1 MDSTENTGHDENAAA
16 EGGAGD
22 APLARRLAEAL
33 AAQPADTVWARAGT
47 EVTWGR
53 LRTEVAALERD
64 FAERGI
70 GPGSAVA
77 VRMTPSFSYLWTVLA
92 LWSRGA
98 QVVLIDPRSTPAE
111 VARLLAL
118 CDPGQLIDSGA
129 AGAVRV
135 EFRDTCAYRVEA
147 RPEGRAART
156 PHALIQ
162 FTSGST
168 GHPKAIGRTAAS
180 LLAELDR
187 FAALPE
193 MPGAG
198 ERVLLGN
205 SLTHSF
211 GLLGGVLHALCAG
224 ATLLFAPDARPRTLL
239 TTLAEQRAHVLFG
252 VPFHF
257 ELLTH
262 VPDPVALPDL
272 RLAVSG
278 GEALRLDVYERF
290 KERYGIRI
298 GQAYGMTETGIAA
311 VDLTGTHRPPVVG
324 RPAPGMELEVRA
336 GELYIRTDGSPYA
349 YDQGGVRE
357 RYADGWL
364 RTHDRCRVDANGVLS
379 LHGRTDALVAVGGL
393 KVDLRE
399 VELALAGHPDVTE
412 VVVLFEGAIEAF
424 VGAKDGT
431 TARALQTWCRERL
444 SLYKVPRR
452 FEVAPAIPRTSNG
465 KLLRNRELL
474 LSRMGAAAGAPVPSE
489 AKT

>member
-1 MDSTENTGHDENAAA
+1 MESEPDN
-16 EGGAGD
+16 
-22 APLARRLAEAL
+22 APLAGAL
-33 AAQPADTVWARAGT
+33 ARALADRPADTVWARAET

-53 LRTEVAALERD
+53 LRTEVVALERD
-64 FAERGI
+64 FAARGI

-77 VRMTPSFSYLWTVLA
+77 VRMTPSFSYLWTVIA

-98 QVVLIDPRSTPAE
+98 QVVLVDPRSTRAE
-111 VARLLAL
+111 VDRMLAL
-118 CDPGQLIDSGA
+118 CAPGHLVESGET
-129 AGAVRV
+129 GAVRV
-135 EFRDTCAYRVEA
+135 EFRDTCASRTVA
-147 RPEGRAART
+147 RPEGRPART

-193 MPGAG
+193 MPRAG

-211 GLLGGVLHALCAG
+211 GLLGGVLHALRAG

-257 ELLTH
+257 ELLTR
-262 VPDPVALPDL
+262 VSDSVALPAL

-278 GEALRLDVYERF
+278 GEALRVEVYERF
-290 KERYGIRI
+290 EERYGVRI

-311 VDLTGTHRPPVVG
+311 VDLAGAHRPPVVG
-324 RPAPGMELEVRA
+324 LPAPGMALEVRA
-336 GELYIRTDGSPYA
+336 GELYIRTDASPYA
-349 YDQGGVRE
+349 YDEGGAGE

-364 RTHDRCRVDANGVLS
+364 RTHDRCRIDANGVLS
-379 LHGRTDALVAVGGL
+379 LHGRTDALVVVGGL

-399 VELALAGHPDVTE
+399 VELALSAHPGVTE
-412 VVVLFEGAIEAF
+412 VVVLFENAVEAF
-424 VGAKDGT
+424 VGVRDGT
-431 TARALQTWCRERL
+431 TARDLQDWCRERL

-465 KLLRNRELL
+465 KLLRDRASLVA
-474 LSRMGAAAGAPVPSE
+474 RMGAAVPSGAP
-489 AKT
+489 A